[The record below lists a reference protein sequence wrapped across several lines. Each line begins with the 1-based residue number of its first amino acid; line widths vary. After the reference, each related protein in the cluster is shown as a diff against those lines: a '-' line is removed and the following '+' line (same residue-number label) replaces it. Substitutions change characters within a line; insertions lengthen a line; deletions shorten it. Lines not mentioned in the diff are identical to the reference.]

1 MGTRWE
7 VQAILLG
14 VVSLP
19 FVFGRCAGVLWGM
32 SALGWIKPLQNP
44 IQSNPRDHL
53 GNSSVLA
60 HGGSYQEVKEDLLAA
75 FGRQRAEKLSKLT
88 SIKMYQN
95 NDIR

>member
-44 IQSNPRDHL
+44 TQSNDYVAAL
-53 GNSSVLA
+53 GAVEGYYLTTRWSAATYRAASVD
-60 HGGSYQEVKEDLLAA
+60 QDK
-75 FGRQRAEKLSKLT
+75 
-88 SIKMYQN
+88 
-95 NDIR
+95 